1 MTGKILK
8 VKTGYNP
15 NSSSIGVDMVAFFA
29 IGAGMT
35 VLFNLIAT
43 IIDGIQVKQR
53 ARPGED
59 KEVTTQGTTQAT
71 TEAKPA

>member
-15 NSSSIGVDMVAFFA
+15 NSSSIGVDMVAFFT

-43 IIDGIQVKQR
+43 FIEGVQFKQR
-53 ARPGED
+53 ARPGEAEEGTM
-59 KEVTTQGTTQAT
+59 KATPEVKTV
-71 TEAKPA
+71 

>member
-15 NSSSIGVDMVAFFA
+15 NSSSIGVDMVAFFT

-35 VLFNLIAT
+35 VLFNIVAT
-43 IIDGIQVKQR
+43 LIDGIHAKQR
-53 ARPGED
+53 ARPVEA
-59 KEVTTQGTTQAT
+59 KQGTPAGT
-71 TEAKPA
+71 TEAKTA

>member
-15 NSSSIGVDMVAFFA
+15 NSSSIGVDMVAFFT

-35 VLFNLIAT
+35 LLFNIVAT
-43 IIDGIQVKQR
+43 LIDGMHVKQR
-53 ARPGED
+53 ARPGEA
-59 KEVTTQGTTQAT
+59 EQGTMQGTTEGT
-71 TEAKPA
+71 TVGKTA

>member
-15 NSSSIGVDMVAFFA
+15 NSSSIGVDMVAFFT

-43 IIDGIQVKQR
+43 FIDGIEFKR
-53 ARPGED
+53 CPRPGEA
-59 KEVTTQGTTQAT
+59 EHGTA
-71 TEAKPA
+71 EAKTAGRTA

>member
-15 NSSSIGVDMVAFFA
+15 NSSSIGVDMVAFFT

-35 VLFNLIAT
+35 VLFNVVATLIDAIHT
-43 IIDGIQVKQR
+43 KQR
-53 ARPGED
+53 ARPAEA
-59 KEVTTQGTTQAT
+59 EQGTPAGT
-71 TEAKPA
+71 TEAKTA

>member
-15 NSSSIGVDMVAFFA
+15 NSSSIGVDMVAFFT

-43 IIDGIQVKQR
+43 FIDGIHGKQ
-53 ARPGED
+53 RPGEA
-59 KEVTTQGTTQAT
+59 EQGKTEAT

>member
-15 NSSSIGVDMVAFFA
+15 NSSSIGVDMVAFFT

-35 VLFNLIAT
+35 VLFNVIAT
-43 IIDGIQVKQR
+43 FIDGIQR
-53 ARPGED
+53 ARPGEA
-59 KEVTTQGTTQAT
+59 EQGTPQGT
-71 TEAKPA
+71 PAGKTA

>member
-15 NSSSIGVDMVAFFA
+15 NSSSIGVDMVAFFT

-43 IIDGIQVKQR
+43 IIDGIQAKQR

-59 KEVTTQGTTQAT
+59 KQGTTQAT